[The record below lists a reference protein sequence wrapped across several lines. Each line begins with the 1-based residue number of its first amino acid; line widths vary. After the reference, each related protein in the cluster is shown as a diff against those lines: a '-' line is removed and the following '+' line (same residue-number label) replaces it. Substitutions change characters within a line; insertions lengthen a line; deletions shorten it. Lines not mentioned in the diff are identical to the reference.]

1 MKFNNHSFCRTI
13 LMAVGLTG
21 ASFSQASMAHAD
33 WPMFRGPNAG
43 SVAID
48 AKLPTQFGGEKKEN
62 IAWRTELPGR
72 SVGGVIVVGDSAIT
86 TSSSGMDQRRLHL
99 ISVNTQDGVIRWQ
112 QEFVA
117 RGRPFCHPTSANAA
131 PTPAS
136 DGKHIFAFYSS
147 NDLACVDLEGNLVWY
162 RSLST
167 DFPKAGNDVGMS
179 SSPVVVDGVCVVQI
193 ECQGDS
199 FAAGLSAED
208 GKILW
213 KLDRPRQANW
223 SSPTIVTMLNGDQVV
238 VMQSSEDLLAVS
250 PKTGKVLWEMKLRC
264 STIPSSFAA
273 EGRLIVPQVG
283 LRRLTCL
290 AWVLVR
296 ASCGTTTNSVQTHP
310 LRWWLANLSTRSV
323 VLSWRVVIYSLANS
337 NGRLDCRMPIAF
349 GLRRS
354 WPETTC
360 MFSATMVGVL
370 WSIWGTQRANSWR
383 RTNWAKRSS
392 GRLRFPEMHCTCA
405 AFRAFGRS
413 LKSKQCPTLF
423 HTPSRFNQ
431 QASLYTVASPFQ
443 ALRALPTAP

>member
-1 MKFNNHSFCRTI
+1 
-13 LMAVGLTG
+13 
-21 ASFSQASMAHAD
+21 
-33 WPMFRGPNAG
+33 MFRGPNAG

-48 AKLPTQFGGEKKEN
+48 AKLPTEFGGEEKEN

-99 ISVNTQDGVIRWQ
+99 FSVNTNDGSIRWQ

-179 SSPVVVDGVCVVQI
+179 SSPVVVEGVCVVQI

-213 KLDRPRQANW
+213 KLDRPKQANW
-223 SSPTIVTMLNGDQVV
+223 SSPTIVKMLNGDQVV

-264 STIPSSFAA
+264 SSIPSSFAA
-273 EGRLIVPQVG
+273 EGRLFVPAGGLTVFDLSSVG
-283 LRRLTCL
+283 
-290 AWVLVR
+290 
-296 ASCGTTTNSVQTHP
+296 ASPSKLWDNNK
-310 LRWWLANLSTRSV
+310 L
-323 VLSWRVVIYSLANS
+323 NS
-337 NGRLDCRMPIAF
+337 NACSPLVVGKSVYTISRTVLASGDLFSGEFKWQTRLPDAK
-349 GLRRS
+349 
-354 WPETTC
+354 
-360 MFSATMVGVL
+360 
-370 WSIWGTQRANSWR
+370 SIWSSPVVAGNNLYVFGDDGRCFVVELGDTEGKVVA
-383 RTNWAKRSS
+383 TNELGEAVLGSPAISGNAMYVRGVSS
-392 GRLRFPEMHCTCA
+392 LWKIAE
-405 AFRAFGRS
+405 
-413 LKSKQCPTLF
+413 K
-423 HTPSRFNQ
+423 
-431 QASLYTVASPFQ
+431 
-443 ALRALPTAP
+443 